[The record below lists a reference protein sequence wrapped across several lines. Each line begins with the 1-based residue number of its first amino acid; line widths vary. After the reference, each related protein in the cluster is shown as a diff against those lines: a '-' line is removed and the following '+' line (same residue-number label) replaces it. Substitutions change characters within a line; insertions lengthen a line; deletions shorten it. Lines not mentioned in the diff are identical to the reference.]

1 MALNSKRMKKL
12 YIICVFIFISSLGLT
27 QINAGKIVFERRTNL
42 EKQIID
48 GRMKNQVNENNK
60 IRVELFDLYFNDTC
74 SIFKPILSDEADP
87 LSWATS
93 RNTILQNF
101 KSNEKLSELNI
112 SGQIVYVK
120 DNNQKRNWKI
130 TESKRTIANFECYKA
145 IWQKNDSTRIYAWFS
160 IDIVPTVGPEGFDGL
175 PGAILGLATE
185 DGGIIYF
192 AKSVELSI
200 PKQEIFKIETGKK
213 DVYSMDELKTKIE
226 KDFGNTPR
234 GKRILSDLF
243 RWM

>member
-1 MALNSKRMKKL
+1 MKKL
-12 YIICVFIFISSLGLT
+12 YIISFSVLCSFIGFS

-48 GRMKNQVNENNK
+48 GRMKYQVNENNK

-93 RNTILQNF
+93 KNTILQNF
-101 KSNEKLSELNI
+101 KSNQKIYKLSTA
-112 SGQIVYVK
+112 GQQVFVK
-120 DNNQKRNWKI
+120 DVNKRRDWKI
-130 TESKRTIANFECYKA
+130 TESKRKIANYDCYKA
-145 IWQKNDSTRIYAWFS
+145 IWQKNDTTRIYAWFS
-160 IDIVPTVGPEGFDGL
+160 VDIVPTVGPEGFDGL

-192 AKSVELSI
+192 AKSVEI
-200 PKQEIFKIETGKK
+200 IVPKQEIFKIDTGKK

-226 KDFGNTPR
+226 KDFGNTSR
-234 GKRILSDLF
+234 GKRMFNDLF

>member
-1 MALNSKRMKKL
+1 MALNYTKMEKL
-12 YIICVFIFISSLGLT
+12 FIISFFIFSSFISFS

-42 EKQIID
+42 DKQIID
-48 GRMKNQVNENNK
+48 GRMKSQVNENNK
-60 IRVELFDLYFNDTC
+60 IRVELFDLYFNDSS

-120 DNNQKRNWKI
+120 DKNQIRNWKI
-130 TESKRTIANFECYKA
+130 TESKRTIANYECYKA

-160 IDIVPTVGPEGFDGL
+160 VDIVTTVGPEGFNGL

-192 AKSVELSI
+192 AKSVEI
-200 PKQEIFKIETGKK
+200 ITPKIEIFKINTGKK
-213 DVYSMDELKTKIE
+213 EVYSLEELKTKIE

>member
-1 MALNSKRMKKL
+1 MALNYREMNKIYL
-12 YIICVFIFISSLGLT
+12 IGFFIISSFVGFS

-42 EKQIID
+42 DKQIID
-48 GRMKNQVNENNK
+48 GRMKSQVNENNK

-93 RNTILQNF
+93 KNTILQNF
-101 KSNEKLSELNI
+101 KTNQKIYQLSTA
-112 SGQIVYVK
+112 GQQVFVK
-120 DNNQKRNWKI
+120 DVNKRRNWKI
-130 TESKRTIANFECYKA
+130 TESKRKIANYDCYKA
-145 IWQKNDSTRIYAWFS
+145 IWQKNDTTRIYAWFS
-160 IDIVPTVGPEGFDGL
+160 VDIVPTVGPEGFDGL

-192 AKSVELSI
+192 AKSVEVI
-200 PKQEIFKIETGKK
+200 VPKQEIFKIDTGKK
-213 DVYSMDELKTKIE
+213 DVYSMEELKTKIE

-234 GKRILSDLF
+234 GKRMFNDLF
-243 RWM
+243 RWF